1 MCTLAGRGGEIYL
14 FESVYRRERGVLC
27 MKRCSGCMLGVW
39 GRGLEGDIQVGGGL
53 REVVCVLG
61 CKGRCVHWVEE
72 DGGIVCVKG

>member
-1 MCTLAGRGGEIYL
+1 MDACWGCGGGWWRGIY
-14 FESVYRRERGVLC
+14 R
-27 MKRCSGCMLGVW
+27 W
-39 GRGLEGDIQVGGGL
+39 GGGL